1 MNIYGDK
8 NNTEKITTAKRKKM
22 MMAATMI
29 RQLVQFLPA
38 LRGWLPLPTS
48 WALYRALQVYKCTWS
63 VHSGLFQPAGQ
74 GDHCALQ
81 VQCTRALQIALYTP
95 CTMERKVASVEMDVQ
110 CGVRACRQLS
120 MSASSASSV
129 TLPDSSAWEPQDAP
143 RVSLCPFS
151 HLLIPPPV
159 LFSFKNIVETKKDK
173 NKNWLLTVW
182 EPQHAPPAPSPVVVS
197 SF

>member
-1 MNIYGDK
+1 M
-8 NNTEKITTAKRKKM
+8 M

-48 WALYRALQVYKCTWS
+48 WAQLQGTTSIQVYLECAQWPLPTSWAGRPLCTPS
-63 VHSGLFQPAGQ
+63 T
-74 GDHCALQ
+74 
-81 VQCTRALQIALYTP
+81 VQLGTRALQIALYTP

-129 TLPDSSAWEPQDAP
+129 TLPDSSPWEPQDAP

-159 LFSFKNIVETKKDK
+159 LFSFKNIVKTKKDK
-173 NKNWLLTVW
+173 NKNWLLTV
-182 EPQHAPPAPSPVVVS
+182 
-197 SF
+197 